1 LARPLRRKFRP
12 GLFPLA
18 LQPAQDGNYTVIG
31 IFTRNGKK
39 QDGVLVGYK
48 LVKVGDL
55 VTKTATFGAVIDA
68 LHGPPGATRTLLLER
83 DGKQFTITAR
93 IVRF

>member
-1 LARPLRRKFRP
+1 M
-12 GLFPLA
+12 
-18 LQPAQDGNYTVIG
+18 LQLAQDGNYTVIG

-55 VTKTATFGAVIDA
+55 ATKPVTFGAVIDA